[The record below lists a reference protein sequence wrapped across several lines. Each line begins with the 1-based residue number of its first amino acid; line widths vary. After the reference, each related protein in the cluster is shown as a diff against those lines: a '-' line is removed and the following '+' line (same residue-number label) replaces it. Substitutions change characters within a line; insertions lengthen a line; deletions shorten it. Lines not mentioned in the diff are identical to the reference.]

1 MRNLL
6 QRSTKNLAGK
16 LKQFFDV
23 VLSEE
28 NYSLGVFLVDTG
40 GVSGLRGM
48 SMRHTLRGP
57 ACAMLI
63 RRLPPNFV
71 ERQHG
76 ENG

>member
-1 MRNLL
+1 MTNLL

-28 NYSLGVFLVDTG
+28 NYSLRVFLVDTG
-40 GVSGLRGM
+40 GVSGLREM
-48 SMRHTLRGP
+48 SMCHTLRGP